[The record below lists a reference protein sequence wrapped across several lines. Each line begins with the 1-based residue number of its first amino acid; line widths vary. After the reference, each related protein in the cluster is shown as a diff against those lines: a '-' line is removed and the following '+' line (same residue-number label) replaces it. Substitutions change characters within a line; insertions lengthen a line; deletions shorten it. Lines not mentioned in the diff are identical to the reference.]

1 MDFGG
6 GESPSRAGVRHISDG
21 GGRNLEG
28 AMILQNNGYCLK

>member
-21 GGRNLEG
+21 GGKLG
-28 AMILQNNGYCLK
+28 GCHDFTK